1 MKALQNLSI
10 KNKVISVILLVNI
23 FSIVIGFSIVIYQS
37 VESFKEEMANNI
49 RMSSR
54 VISEYAQ
61 IAISFED
68 SIRAKDILKE
78 FSTIPTVEYA
88 QINHPVGK
96 YFASYNR
103 HNQLHSVPRIE
114 KNISQH
120 FFDDKFLHSFEL
132 IIKNNKELGILY
144 VKTSKS
150 ELREKINHFIWS
162 ILGLVVFITA
172 LVFFLAQFFQKIISK
187 PILKLADVT
196 QKNSEEADYSVRV
209 QKQNNDEIGKLYD
222 NFNHMLIEIQHH
234 ETALQESEE
243 KFKKMSES
251 AFDAMILLNE
261 KGHVYFWN
269 IAAEKIF
276 GYAKK
281 DIVDKDF
288 HCLFPSSRE
297 LEIFFMQIENLKDKI
312 PEGKSLETIALHKT
326 GKEFSVEIS
335 AGVLN
340 IKNKWNVVCIVKD
353 ITERKHNELA
363 LRKAKDEAEESDR
376 LKSAF
381 LANMSHEIRTPMN
394 SIIGFS
400 ELLKSPNVSFE
411 KRNKYLDI
419 VSSNGK
425 MLLNLIDDIIDI
437 SKIEAGQLKI
447 RYVECNINAVL
458 TELFSSFDERRK
470 KGGYEF
476 DLRLKKGSPDMN
488 FSIRTDPFR
497 FRQIFANL
505 LGNAYKFTEE
515 GFIEFGYSIKENNI
529 LQFYVRDT
537 GIGIPQDKLKIIF
550 ERFGQVDDSYT
561 KNTRGAGLG
570 LSITQRLVELL
581 GGEISVDSKVG
592 MGSIFYFTLPYEKI
606 FVPVKE
612 IPSQIPEP
620 KIDWSEKTIL
630 IAEDEEDNFMLL
642 EELLSDTKAHIL
654 HATTGKEAVEIV
666 KKTQIHLVLMDI
678 NMPEMDGY
686 EATRLIKKMNKNIP
700 VVAQTAY
707 AMSGEREKSSQA
719 GCDNY
724 ITKPININELLST
737 ISKFFQ

>member
-1 MKALQNLSI
+1 
-10 KNKVISVILLVNI
+10 
-23 FSIVIGFSIVIYQS
+23 
-37 VESFKEEMANNI
+37 
-49 RMSSR
+49 
-54 VISEYAQ
+54 
-61 IAISFED
+61 
-68 SIRAKDILKE
+68 
-78 FSTIPTVEYA
+78 
-88 QINHPVGK
+88 
-96 YFASYNR
+96 
-103 HNQLHSVPRIE
+103 
-114 KNISQH
+114 
-120 FFDDKFLHSFEL
+120 
-132 IIKNNKELGILY
+132 
-144 VKTSKS
+144 
-150 ELREKINHFIWS
+150 
-162 ILGLVVFITA
+162 
-172 LVFFLAQFFQKIISK
+172 
-187 PILKLADVT
+187 
-196 QKNSEEADYSVRV
+196 
-209 QKQNNDEIGKLYD
+209 
-222 NFNHMLIEIQHH
+222 
-234 ETALQESEE
+234 
-243 KFKKMSES
+243 
-251 AFDAMILLNE
+251 
-261 KGHVYFWN
+261 
-269 IAAEKIF
+269 
-276 GYAKK
+276 
-281 DIVDKDF
+281 
-288 HCLFPSSRE
+288 
-297 LEIFFMQIENLKDKI
+297 
-312 PEGKSLETIALHKT
+312 
-326 GKEFSVEIS
+326 
-335 AGVLN
+335 
-340 IKNKWNVVCIVKD
+340 
-353 ITERKHNELA
+353 
-363 LRKAKDEAEESDR
+363 
-376 LKSAF
+376 
-381 LANMSHEIRTPMN
+381 
-394 SIIGFS
+394 
-400 ELLKSPNVSFE
+400 
-411 KRNKYLDI
+411 
-419 VSSNGK
+419 
-425 MLLNLIDDIIDI
+425 
-437 SKIEAGQLKI
+437 
-447 RYVECNINAVL
+447 
-458 TELFSSFDERRK
+458 
-470 KGGYEF
+470 
-476 DLRLKKGSPDMN
+476 MN